1 FAAATN
7 TIYLSQELVDE
18 NSGNVNAIASV
29 LLEEYG
35 HYIDA
40 EMNAIDSPGDE
51 GDIFANL
58 VVGQGLSESELLA
71 LWGEDDSAIVV
82 LGGEEVAIEQANVS
96 WLGGSGDWYNPR
108 KWSGGKVPNSS
119 DNVTVE
125 AIGESVKI
133 NFSKGNPNIQ
143 DLFLAAKGGGSLS
156 LNGLTTL
163 GNDTDILAEGNKSIV
178 KLPNLKTFSGKD
190 VSSPSYIMVK
200 DGGEVEAKKL
210 TALKEVD
217 LYATNSQ
224 LNLSGIKTFS
234 GTTDT

>member
-40 EMNAIDSPGDE
+40 QMNAIDSPGDE
-51 GDIFANL
+51 GEIFANL
-58 VVGQGLSESELLA
+58 VVGKGLSESELLG
-71 LWGEDDSAIVV
+71 LLGEDDGATALLNGDTVT
-82 LGGEEVAIEQANVS
+82 IEQANIS

-108 KWSGGKVPNSS
+108 QWSGGKVPKSS

-125 AIGESVKI
+125 AIGEKVQI
-133 NFSKGNPNIQ
+133 NFSKGNPNIK
-143 DLFLAAKGGGSLS
+143 DLFLAAKKGGSLS

-163 GNDTDILAEGNKSIV
+163 GNDTDILAEGKKSRV
-178 KLPNLKTFSGKD
+178 KLPHLKTFSGQD
-190 VSSPSYIMVK
+190 VYSPSYIMVK
-200 DGGEVEAKKL
+200 DGGEVEAQKL
-210 TALKEVD
+210 TTLKEVD

-224 LNLSGIKTFS
+224 LDLSGVKT
-234 GTTDT
+234 